1 MNQKIYRNW
10 DTKKTVDVNNA
21 VSGVLL
27 NIAYPQKPTFE
38 IAYRDDSKQPIDL
51 SSLTFRA
58 AIDTDFDTTTD
69 VMSRTVVGQV
79 DMTQAALGIIKVPNN
94 ADNARFYSQ
103 VNAQKNGVRQ
113 ATFQIYGYNSLG
125 EEEFF
130 DTMTVN
136 AIMPVDPLGAT
147 EPPPDPEVEWASRSW
162 ADARYLKTVSGTQVT
177 LTDNQQTAINILDKT
192 LARKATIEM
201 YVLSSTGLRDYMPFA
216 ISWFGSAASLQPAA
230 DSNIGSF
237 PDCIILDA
245 DISGDNVRLLVNVAG
260 AGENLKLVYRA
271 SQLPLES

>member
-10 DTKKTVDVNNA
+10 DTKKTVDANNA

-27 NIAYPQKPTFE
+27 NIAYPQKPTFD
-38 IAYRDDSKQPIDL
+38 IVYRNDNKTPIDL

-58 AIDTDFDTTTD
+58 AIDTDFDTATD

-103 VNAQKNGVRQ
+103 VNGQRNGVRQ
-113 ATFQIYGYNSLG
+113 VTFQIYGYNALG

-136 AIMPVDPLGAT
+136 AVMPVDPLGAT
-147 EPPPDPEVEWASRSW
+147 LPPPDPDVEWASRSW
-162 ADARYLKTVSGTQVT
+162 ADARYLKAVSGTQVT
-177 LTDNQQTAINILDKT
+177 LADDAQTAINILDKT

-201 YVLSSTGLRDYMPFA
+201 YVVHSTGLLDYMPFT
-216 ISWFGSAASLQPAA
+216 ISWFGSTAYLQPAA
-230 DSNIGSF
+230 NSTCGTF

-245 DISGDNVRLLVNVAG
+245 DISGDNVRLLANVAG
-260 AGENLKLVYRA
+260 AGESLKLVYRT
-271 SQLPLES
+271 SQLALEV